1 MITHPNPPTSSK
13 GKPMKLQHSF
23 VAIASLAMLGA
34 VTSAS
39 AELKVSTGGP
49 KGTYHAFFVNIQQVC
64 GDKVTLV
71 EVPSKG
77 GDANLDNLINKE
89 AHVGFVQTDTLKFMA
104 MKDPRVNEADLQ
116 TLLPLY
122 NEEVHLISRG
132 ASKTTGGFL
141 GVGGKTV
148 VVTKL
153 EDLKDM
159 KVGAWGGSVTTASA
173 MNIFGSVGMNIV
185 PFTMEN
191 PDVAAKAALDKGEID
206 VILAVGGQPL
216 GFAKTLTPAYRLLDI
231 SGAASSKMS
240 FYVPA
245 KLNYANMNA
254 SVSTIAAQSYMVT
267 RNIRSAAIKAELST
281 LKQCIVDNLDNLVDG
296 SFHPKWK
303 EVKPDAPTV
312 WAKYETVP
320 VQAAPAAAAAP
331 PQKATKPAKK

>member
-1 MITHPNPPTSSK
+1 
-13 GKPMKLQHSF
+13 MKLKHTLI
-23 VAIASLAMLGA
+23 AISALAALCA
-34 VTSAS
+34 VTSAQ

-49 KGTYHAFFVNIQQVC
+49 KGTYHAFFVDIQKVC

-77 GDANLDNLINKE
+77 GNANLDNLINKD
-89 AHVGFVQTDTLKFMA
+89 AHVGFVQTDTLKFVA

-132 ASKTTGGFL
+132 AAKTSGGLSL
-141 GVGGKTV
+141 GSFNIGGKTIA
-148 VVTKL
+148 VTKL

-159 KVGAWGGSVTTASA
+159 KVGAWGGSITTASA
-173 MNIFGSVGMNIV
+173 MNIFGSIGMNIV
-185 PFTMEN
+185 PFTMDN

-231 SGAASSKMS
+231 SGAAGSKMS

-267 RNIRSAAIKAELST
+267 RNIRSPAIKAELSA
-281 LKQCIVDNLDNLVDG
+281 LKQCIVDNIDNFVDG
-296 SFHPKWK
+296 SYHPKWK
-303 EVKPDAPTV
+303 EVKADAPTV
-312 WAKYETVP
+312 WTKYETL
-320 VQAAPAAAAAP
+320 AAPAVPLTPAP
-331 PQKATKPAKK
+331 KKK